1 VARKASRKGLDAQAI
16 GAAMTLAAERGW
28 SNTGMIDIAER
39 AKVPV
44 VDLIRQYPSKLAI
57 LAALF
62 SQIDE
67 AILADVP
74 KRYGDLGDGARDRLF
89 ELLMA
94 RFDALA
100 PYKEGVAS
108 VLASYSSQPL
118 EAICVL
124 PRAGRSMAL
133 TLELAGIS
141 TSGLSGALRV
151 KGLLVAYGDAFRTWL
166 GDDSQD
172 LTQTMAALDR
182 NLQRAEKLA
191 GLCWPGHRRTAAE
204 ETPPDES

>member
-1 VARKASRKGLDAQAI
+1 VARKASIKGIDAQAI
-16 GAAMTLAAERGW
+16 EAAMALVAERGW
-28 SNTGMIDIAER
+28 SNVSMVDIAER
-39 AKVPV
+39 AKISVA
-44 VDLIRQYPSKLAI
+44 DLIRQYPSKAAV

-62 SQIDE
+62 CQVDE
-67 AILADVP
+67 AMLADVP
-74 KRYGDLGDGARDRLF
+74 KRYSDLGDGARDRLF

-108 VLASYSSQPL
+108 VLASCSSQPL
-118 EAICVL
+118 DAICVL
-124 PRAGRSMAL
+124 PRAGKSMAL

-141 TSGLSGALRV
+141 SSGLSGALRV

-182 NLQRAEKLA
+182 NLRRAEKLA
-191 GLCWPGHRRTAAE
+191 GLCWPGYRRTGTE
-204 ETPPDES
+204 EPPSGET

>member
-1 VARKASRKGLDAQAI
+1 MARKASGKGLDTQAI
-16 GAAMTLAAERGW
+16 EAAMTLAAERGW

-44 VDLIRQYPSKLAI
+44 VDLIRQYPSKPAI

-67 AILADVP
+67 AMLADVP
-74 KRYGDLGDGARDRLF
+74 KHYGDLGDGARDRLF

-108 VLASYSSQPL
+108 ILAGCSSQPL

-182 NLQRAEKLA
+182 NLRRAEKLA
-191 GLCWPGHRRTAAE
+191 GLCWPGHRRTVAE
-204 ETPPDES
+204 ETPSNES

>member
-1 VARKASRKGLDAQAI
+1 MARKASIKGIDAQAI
-16 GAAMTLAAERGW
+16 EAAMALVAERGW
-28 SNTGMIDIAER
+28 SNVSMVDIAER
-39 AKVPV
+39 AKISVA
-44 VDLIRQYPSKLAI
+44 DLIRQYPSKAAV

-62 SQIDE
+62 CQVDE
-67 AILADVP
+67 AMLADVP
-74 KRYGDLGDGARDRLF
+74 KRYSDLGDGARDRLF

-108 VLASYSSQPL
+108 VLASCSSQPL
-118 EAICVL
+118 DAICVL
-124 PRAGRSMAL
+124 PRAGKSMAL

-141 TSGLSGALRV
+141 SSGLSGALRV

-182 NLQRAEKLA
+182 NLRRAEKLA
-191 GLCWPGHRRTAAE
+191 GLCWPGYRRTGTE
-204 ETPPDES
+204 EPPSGET